1 MFTVE
6 VTVLRTGTEMGGK
19 VGVSGE
25 RNGFMVEVGWVGQE
39 QERYEVVGKL
49 PDY

>member
-6 VTVLRTGTEMGGK
+6 HGPTYRARNGAKDVS
-19 VGVSGE
+19 SGE